1 MLLCLMVCSKKDKRV
16 KADKPDLAS
25 RITKQS
31 MQILQARIDDLS
43 NKTRQGRF
51 NEFNPADRAMLWLG
65 FQSIVA
71 AGRSRGYD
79 GAAAVLDHYLNGK
92 GKDLNVDPVYFQRSP
107 VVIKVLE
114 GHYRTIALKKDI
126 AKETAL
132 RIDPAEYGWLD
143 TNLRYM
149 MNPFHLYIKDSLTE
163 EKIASSYQ
171 VKCHIKFYQN
181 SRTLFFLAGDT
192 LVFPD
197 NLGVAL
203 ESLGMGKPF
212 DLKSTWQDTRTVG
225 GK

>member
-1 MLLCLMVCSKKDKRV
+1 MLLCSMVCSKKDKPI
-16 KADKPDLAS
+16 KADKPDLTS

-31 MQILQARIDDLS
+31 IQALQAKINDLS
-43 NKTRQGRF
+43 EKTRQGRWKDF
-51 NEFNPADRAMLWLG
+51 SAADRAMLWLG
-65 FQSIVA
+65 FQSIVY

-79 GAAAVLDHYLNGK
+79 GAAAVLDHYLTGK
-92 GKDLNVDPVYFQRSP
+92 GRVLIVDPVYFQRSP

-114 GHYRTIALKKDI
+114 EHYRTIALKKDI

-143 TNLRYM
+143 TNMRYM
-149 MNPFHLYIKDSLTE
+149 MNPFHLYIKDSLIE
-163 EKIASSYQ
+163 EKIAGSYQ
-171 VKCHIKFYQN
+171 VKCHIKFYQ
-181 SRTLFFLAGDT
+181 SSQTLFFLAGDT

-212 DLKSTWQDTRTVG
+212 DLISTWQDTRTVG
-225 GK
+225 SK